1 MAAPATFREDW
12 EIDPRLDELFR
23 LSRKEFWRV
32 QFAAISARADFQ
44 PHHPSNAAG
53 LLSYIFGTG
62 ALRDILCAKKSGYEI
77 NRSKNI
83 ESAYHPKT
91 KLKVIFQN
99 VDRACT
105 DNLPRPISN
114 KGAASAEAVNSQAEL
129 FPELA
134 EEDAN
139 ALVWYYC
146 SGMDGTAELLRPK
159 SIEDGQ
165 FKGYHERIW
174 IVRPGEWADVDL
186 SDFEGGSAA
195 EFDVEITRKDKK

>member
-1 MAAPATFREDW
+1 MPASAVLREDW
-12 EIDPRLDELFR
+12 EIDSRLKELFGVT
-23 LSRKEFWRV
+23 RKDFWRV
-32 QFAAISARADFQ
+32 QFAAASARADFQ
-44 PHHPSNAAG
+44 PHHPSNGAG

-62 ALRDILCAKKSGYEI
+62 ALRDVLCTKKSGYEI

-83 ESAYHPKT
+83 ESAYHPES

-99 VDRACT
+99 VECACT
-105 DNLPRPISN
+105 DRLPRPISN
-114 KGAASAEAVNSQAEL
+114 KGAASAEAVNGQAEL

-134 EEDAN
+134 QKDAN

-146 SGMDGTAELLRPK
+146 AGMDDTAELLRPK

-165 FKGYHERIW
+165 FKGHHERIW
-174 IVRPGEWADVDL
+174 IVRPGEWADVDP
-186 SDFEGGSAA
+186 SNFEGVSAA

>member
-1 MAAPATFREDW
+1 MAEPAIFREDW
-12 EIDPRLDELFR
+12 EADPRLAELFTVT
-23 LSRKEFWRV
+23 RKAFWRV
-32 QFAAISARADFQ
+32 QFAAASARADFQ
-44 PHHPSNAAG
+44 PHHPSNGAG
-53 LLSYIFGTG
+53 LLSYIYGTG
-62 ALRDILCAKKSGYEI
+62 ALRDLLCTKKSGFEI

-91 KLKVIFQN
+91 KRKVIFQN
-99 VDRACT
+99 VESACGEQ
-105 DNLPRPISN
+105 LPRPISN
-114 KGAASAEAVNSQAEL
+114 KGAASAEAVNGQAEL

-134 EEDAN
+134 EKDAN

-146 SGMDGTAELLRPK
+146 AGMDNTAELLRPK

-186 SDFEGGSAA
+186 SDFEGGTAA
-195 EFDVEITRKDKK
+195 DFDVEISRKDKK